1 MFLIHY
7 IYVIDSLWYFR
18 IGNFIMQSSREETN
32 QFKEKFEEIKE
43 NINKIETLVNMLFVA
58 LDNDFEPPE
67 ISEIVDYLF
76 IIKDFI
82 NNHKKLLDCFIHELN
97 LPDGKAKLLLLRSDN
112 FEKKD

>member
-1 MFLIHY
+1 
-7 IYVIDSLWYFR
+7 
-18 IGNFIMQSSREETN
+18 
-32 QFKEKFEEIKE
+32 
-43 NINKIETLVNMLFVA
+43 MLFVA